1 MINYV
6 KGYIRKVDLDYIVIE
21 NNNMGYKI
29 NTSKSTIDDL
39 ILIAKDEMV
48 LINTVMIVREDD
60 ISLFGFLTED
70 ELDVFN
76 LLRTVSNVGSKSAIR
91 MLSGMH
97 YMEIVNIIK
106 NNDHKSLT
114 KAKGVGT
121 KTAKRII
128 IDLNEKMD
136 KRFPE
141 VSTVYGVKKQNL
153 INSDALEAL
162 MALGYS
168 QKESENVLNEF
179 DNKNLSV
186 EELIKKALS
195 YF

>member
-1 MINYV
+1 MIDYV
-6 KGYIRKVDLDYIVIE
+6 KGYIRKVNLDYIVIE

-39 ILIAKDEMV
+39 ILINEDEMV
-48 LINTVMIVREDD
+48 LINTVMVVREDD
-60 ISLFGFLTED
+60 ISLFGFLTKD

-76 LLRTVSNVGSKSAIR
+76 LLRTVSNVGAKSAIR

-141 VSTVYGVKKQNL
+141 VSTVYEIKKHNV
-153 INSDALEAL
+153 INPDALEAL
-162 MALGYS
+162 MSLGYS
-168 QKESENVLNEF
+168 QKESESVLNEF
-179 DNKNLSV
+179 DNENLSA

>member
-1 MINYV
+1 
-6 KGYIRKVDLDYIVIE
+6 IRKVDLDYIVME
-21 NNNMGYKI
+21 NNNIGYKI
-29 NTSKSTIDDL
+29 NTSKSTIDDI

-48 LINTVMIVREDD
+48 LINTVMVVREDD
-60 ISLFGFLTED
+60 ISLFGFFTED

-76 LLRTVSNVGSKSAIR
+76 LLRTVSNVGAKSAIR

-141 VSTVYGVKKQNL
+141 VSTVYEVKKQNA
-153 INSDALEAL
+153 INPDAIEAL

>member
-1 MINYV
+1 MINYIKGNIV
-6 KGYIRKVDLDYIVIE
+6 KIDIDYVVIE
-21 NNNMGYKI
+21 NNNIGYKI

-39 ILIAKDEMV
+39 MALNKSEMV
-48 LINTVMIVREDD
+48 MINIEMVVREDD

-70 ELDVFN
+70 ELTVFN
-76 LLRTVSNVGSKSAIR
+76 LLRTVSHVGAKSAIK

-97 YMEIVNIIK
+97 YIEIINIIK
-106 NNDHKSLT
+106 NSDFKTLT
-114 KAKGVGT
+114 KAKGVGL

-128 IDLNEKMD
+128 IDLNEKMIA
-136 KRFPE
+136 KFPE
-141 VSTVYGVKKQNL
+141 TNNEYKGNHKNN

-168 QKESENVLNEF
+168 QKESESALNEF
-179 DNKNLSV
+179 DNTDLTI
-186 EELIKKALS
+186 EEIIKTALG

>member
-1 MINYV
+1 MISYV

-48 LINTVMIVREDD
+48 LINTVMVVREDD

-76 LLRTVSNVGSKSAIR
+76 LLRTVSNVGAKSAIR

-114 KAKGVGT
+114 KAKGVGV

-128 IDLNEKMD
+128 IDLNEKMS

-141 VSTVYGVKKQNL
+141 VSTVYEVKKQNV
-153 INSDALEAL
+153 INPDALEAL

-168 QKESENVLNEF
+168 QKESENVLTEF
-179 DNKNLSV
+179 DNEKLNV

>member
-48 LINTVMIVREDD
+48 LINTVMVVREDD

-76 LLRTVSNVGSKSAIR
+76 LLRTVSNVGAKSAIR

-141 VSTVYGVKKQNL
+141 VSTIYEVKKQNV

-179 DNKNLSV
+179 DNKNLSI